1 MNPIQM
7 TDPHTWQFSGELS
20 FATVPTL
27 LAQLKSV
34 PNLPTV
40 IDLQNVTRTDSAG
53 LALLIE
59 FRKQAREKPVIFR
72 HLPDQLLSLAA
83 VCGVTEL
90 LSG

>member
-1 MNPIQM
+1 M
-7 TDPHTWQFSGELS
+7 TDPHAWQFSGELS
-20 FATVPTL
+20 FATVPAL
-27 LAQLKSV
+27 LDQLKSV
-34 PNLPTV
+34 QHWPTV

-59 FRKQAREKPVIFR
+59 LCKHTREKPVTFR

-90 LSG
+90 LQS